1 MKLQVLHVYKR
12 SFPDSV
18 GGIEQAIYNISE
30 FTQSNELNN
39 CVLALSEKDREDFWL
54 PRRTRILFSQ
64 QMFEIASTP
73 LSFSIFPKFIRLL
86 DEVDIVHFHYPY
98 PLANVMSLF
107 CGRKPYIITY
117 HSDIVRQNFLK
128 LLIYPLEWLFLKRA
142 KALIATSP
150 NYLKTSRL
158 LQKLVRKVEVIPLG
172 IDTERVDFRSQQM
185 TDSRNLFNEEPYFVF
200 VGNNRYYKG
209 LHILMEALEEAVD
222 VNVVIAGENQK
233 EIRQDANRKNLKN
246 VLFLGLVGEDEKY
259 ALMRNSIGFVY
270 PSYLRSEAF
279 GLSLVEA
286 SLCGCSLIT
295 CEIGTGTSFVNIDG
309 LTGIVIPP
317 SSPRDLISAMRE
329 LKSEPR
335 KRERYGANARK
346 RALKLFN
353 AEKQALKYSLLYSK
367 ICKRN

>member
-1 MKLQVLHVYKR
+1 
-12 SFPDSV
+12 
-18 GGIEQAIYNISE
+18 
-30 FTQSNELNN
+30 
-39 CVLALSEKDREDFWL
+39 
-54 PRRTRILFSQ
+54 
-64 QMFEIASTP
+64 
-73 LSFSIFPKFIRLL
+73 
-86 DEVDIVHFHYPY
+86 
-98 PLANVMSLF
+98 MSLF

-128 LLIYPLEWLFLKRA
+128 FLIYPLEWLFLKRA
-142 KALIATSP
+142 KAIIATSP

-158 LQKLVRKVEVIPLG
+158 LQKLVGKVEVIPLG
-172 IDTERVDFRSQQM
+172 IDTERVDFRIQQM
-185 TDSRNLFNEEPYFVF
+185 TDSRDLFNGEPYFVF

-209 LHILMEALEEAVD
+209 LHILMEALEEASD
-222 VNVVIAGENQK
+222 LNVVIAGENQK

-246 VLFLGLVGEDEKY
+246 LLFLGLVSEDEKY
-259 ALMRNSIGFVY
+259 ALMKNSIGFVY

-335 KRERYGANARK
+335 KRERYGTNARK

-353 AEKQALKYSLLYSK
+353 AKKQASKYSLLYSK